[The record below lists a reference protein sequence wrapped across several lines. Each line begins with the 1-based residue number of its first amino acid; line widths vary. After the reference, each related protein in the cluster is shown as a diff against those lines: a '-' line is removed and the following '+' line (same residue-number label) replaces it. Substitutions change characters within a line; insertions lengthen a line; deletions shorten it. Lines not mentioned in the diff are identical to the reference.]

1 MGNMNLSLEI
11 YDILERRLGRDDAM
25 AVAKS
30 IEESL
35 SHVEERSKEI
45 ANQRKL
51 EVKEELKS
59 ELRDTLATKA
69 DIAELAGATKADIA
83 ELAGA
88 TKEAIAEIKTDI
100 SKLEGKMNVRF
111 VATIA
116 VILFVNKDA
125 LMLMAHLFGLVK

>member
-1 MGNMNLSLEI
+1 MSTMNLSLEI

-45 ANQRKL
+45 AVQRKL
-51 EVKEELKS
+51 EVKEELKQ
-59 ELRDTLATKA
+59 ELRDELATKA

-88 TKEAIAEIKTDI
+88 TKADMA
-100 SKLEGKMNVRF
+100 KLEGKMNVRF

-125 LMLMAHLFGLVK
+125 IMLLAHLLGLIK

>member
-1 MGNMNLSLEI
+1 
-11 YDILERRLGRDDAM
+11 M

-35 SHVEERSKEI
+35 SNVEERSKEI

-51 EVKEELKS
+51 EVKEELKF
-59 ELRDTLATKA
+59 ELRDELATKA

-88 TKEAIAEIKTDI
+88 TKEAIAEMKTDI
-100 SKLEGKMNVRF
+100 AKFEGKMNVRF

-125 LMLMAHLFGLVK
+125 IMLLAHLLGLVK